1 MRYNGVD
8 VSELQG
14 NVNWNRVAQNSI
26 NFAMVRATYDSSGID
41 SQFEKN
47 MEELSQT
54 NINIGAYHQSAAQSV
69 NEAVAEAEY
78 FFKYSKKI

>member
-14 NVNWNRVAQNSI
+14 SVNWNRVGQSGI

-47 MEELSQT
+47 MEGLSQT
-54 NINIGAYHQSAAQSV
+54 GINFGAYHQSATRSV
-69 NEAVAEAEY
+69 NKRLRKPNI
-78 FFKYSKKI
+78 F